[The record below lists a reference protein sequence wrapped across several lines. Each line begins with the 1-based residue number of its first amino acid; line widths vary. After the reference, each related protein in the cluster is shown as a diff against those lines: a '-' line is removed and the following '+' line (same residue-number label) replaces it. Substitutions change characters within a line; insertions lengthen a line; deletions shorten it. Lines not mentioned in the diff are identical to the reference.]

1 MASLGVTVL
10 VCFLTLHCIGMA
22 SAERSRVSVEFAGS
36 NHGVKGNIRI
46 DGQTWFSFDKNTAFH
61 TAREWYSQTSSNL
74 FFVSS
79 KKANGEDTYGHYNA
93 TVLSWSMSE
102 GLKTDFT
109 TEVRLYPKK
118 NIVIFESK
126 IAREGGITNT
136 NFTGLHSNFELP
148 VNPDGPRP
156 FATSWVRL
164 FPRFMAAARSFKKL
178 DSTQATS
185 QPVRRASSIHR
196 CRWNLRAFWAPKR
209 PAEHGVQYSKL
220 CRREAGPCQGLS
232 FWSVINAY
240 KPPSRLLHKGCSSGG
255 RWRNGVNWSIWSTV
269 KWQRTPVQVASF
281 FSLQNCRSIC

>member
-126 IAREGGITNT
+126 IAREGGIANT
-136 NFTGLHSNFELP
+136 NFSGSIPILNFPSILMGQGRLPHLGYAYFHGLWP
-148 VNPDGPRP
+148 
-156 FATSWVRL
+156 
-164 FPRFMAAARSFKKL
+164 
-178 DSTQATS
+178 
-185 QPVRRASSIHR
+185 QPV
-196 CRWNLRAFWAPKR
+196 
-209 PAEHGVQYSKL
+209 VSK
-220 CRREAGPCQGLS
+220 
-232 FWSVINAY
+232 
-240 KPPSRLLHKGCSSGG
+240 
-255 RWRNGVNWSIWSTV
+255 T
-269 KWQRTPVQVASF
+269 
-281 FSLQNCRSIC
+281 